1 MVAHQFA
8 CFLSHL
14 IKNNKNVPF
23 SIEDEGIVHRLKN
36 VLRLEQGESIIL
48 FNRDLQATFEIRE
61 FLKKSIQG
69 TLSACVPHEQKN
81 SRKVTVFLPL
91 LKKEHLQEA
100 LYGLCEVGVY
110 AIQLVHVQKAHIKI
124 WSPKDHEKAEKTII
138 SAAEQS
144 KNFTYPVLLAPIT
157 LDKALAQSD
166 TKQVRIMLD
175 AQGES
180 VFSLHENIESDEK
193 VSLFVGPEAD
203 FADKE
208 KELLLKAGVT
218 SCKLTQTIL
227 RAYQA
232 AIVGAAFWI
241 MD

>member
-1 MVAHQFA
+1 MIAHQFA
-8 CFLSHL
+8 CFVSHL

-23 SIEDEGIVHRLKN
+23 SIEDESVVHRLKN
-36 VLRLEQGESIIL
+36 VLRLEPGESIIL

-100 LYGLCEVGVY
+100 LYGLCEVGAY
-110 AIQLVHVQKAHIKI
+110 AIQLVHVQKAHVKI
-124 WSPKDHEKAEKTII
+124 WSPKDHDKAEKTLIA
-138 SAAEQS
+138 AAEQS
-144 KNFTYPVLLAPIT
+144 KNFTHPVLLEPIT
-157 LDKALAQSD
+157 LDKAVAKFEG
-166 TKQVRIMLD
+166 KQVKMMLD
-175 AQGES
+175 AQGQS
-180 VFSLHENIESDEK
+180 AFSLHESIESDEN

-203 FADKE
+203 FSDIE
-208 KELLLKAGVT
+208 KELLQNSGVV
-218 SCKLTQTIL
+218 SCKLTSTIL

-232 AIVGAAFWI
+232 ATLGAAFWI